1 MTLTFSSPRN
11 LTESLCQKDES
22 IPLIEEPIGTALL
35 RAADRYGQQIALVD
49 GALDVDNRRSWTF
62 EALASDAK
70 RVAHALLERFAPGD
84 HIALWAANCPDWVLI
99 ELGAASLLNLLEVGL
114 DPVIRHENFANG
126 SVTRREPT
134 LEDMAN
140 ASATRQCAPVLV
152 KVRSELTTSADR
164 RPRLQERS
172 QARRMIRWRQR
183 SPTCDL

>member
-1 MTLTFSSPRN
+1 MQMIGAFDVAPLRHYKNMSVRADYLNLGAIKPR
-11 LTESLCQKDES
+11 Q
-22 IPLIEEPIGTALL
+22 
-35 RAADRYGQQIALVD
+35 YGSGNDFVD
-49 GALDVDNRRSWTF
+49 GTECCA
-62 EALASDAK
+62 ASAQVKHAVKDAQK
-70 RVAHALLERFAPGD
+70 
-84 HIALWAANCPDWVLI
+84 LI
-99 ELGAASLLNLLEVGL
+99 ELMRAEQDGNSPLTAKSPDKINHTTERIPSNTLLNLLEVGP

>member
-1 MTLTFSSPRN
+1 M
-11 LTESLCQKDES
+11 
-22 IPLIEEPIGTALL
+22 A
-35 RAADRYGQQIALVD
+35 
-49 GALDVDNRRSWTF
+49 NRRF
-62 EALASDAK
+62 CASSRLWYSGFSESAK
-70 RVAHALLERFAPGD
+70 RGD